1 MQLHVEQREI
11 VTNGLRFAYLEAG
24 EGPLVVLLHGFPDNA
39 HTWENQ
45 VPALVRAGYRVVAPW
60 LRGYPPTEVP
70 AGGYYD
76 RGTLVRDVRCLVDAL
91 GDGKPCRLVG
101 HDWGAAIAY
110 GALGAYPEL
119 FERAVILAIPHPVQ
133 IRRLLGPRQA
143 IRAFHWF
150 LFQLP
155 VLPEALVRAWDY
167 KFLEF
172 LWWLWSAERVDDA
185 HMQRVKRMMEQPG
198 AVEAT
203 LGYYRAMWQK
213 SRRDP
218 ELRELRRLLDRPI
231 PVPTLVLCGK
241 ADMRG
246 EMLEQ
251 QRDLF
256 TGPYEW
262 ATIDGAGHFLQR
274 ERPEE
279 TNQRMLEWLRR

>member
-1 MQLHVEQREI
+1 MQPHVEQREI
-11 VTNGLRFAYLEAG
+11 VANGLRFAYLGAG
-24 EGPLVVLLHGFPDNA
+24 DGPLVVLLHGFPDNA
-39 HTWENQ
+39 YTWEHQ
-45 VPALVRAGYRVVAPW
+45 LPVLVRAGYRVVAPW

-70 AGGYYD
+70 AGGYFD
-76 RGTLVRDVRCLVDAL
+76 RGTLVRDVKCLVDAL
-91 GDGKPCRLVG
+91 ADGQPCRLVG

-110 GALGAYPEL
+110 GALGAHPEL
-119 FERAVILAIPHPVQ
+119 FTRAVILAIPHPVQ
-133 IRRLLGPRQA
+133 IRRMLGPKQA
-143 IRAFHWF
+143 VRAFHWF

-155 VLPEALVRAWDY
+155 VLPEVLVRAWDY

-172 LWWLWSAERVDDA
+172 LWWLWSAERVDDV
-185 HMQRVKRMMEQPG
+185 HMDRVKRMMAQPG

-203 LGYYRAMWQK
+203 LGYYRAMMQK

-218 ELRELRRLLDRPI
+218 ALRDLRRTLDRPI
-231 PVPTLVLCGK
+231 PVPTLVLCGT

-246 EMLEQ
+246 RMLEQ

-262 ATIDGAGHFLQR
+262 ATIEGAGHFLQR

-279 TNQRMLEWLRR
+279 TNERMLEWLRG